1 MSVHISSGGEKQTT
15 VFRSQ
20 ISKADPVVEN
30 PTPGLM
36 VVAVLRRT
44 FADAVTFYFQ
54 AHGFH
59 WNVKGSDFAQY
70 HALFKEIY
78 EDTYESIDP
87 IAENIL
93 KMNGIAPF
101 RLPELVALRSISD
114 QLVRSMMPADMVVA
128 LYASNS
134 QYLTTLN
141 MAFEICVAANEQG
154 IANFIAE
161 RIDVHQRFAWQ
172 LKASITV

>member
-1 MSVHISSGGEKQTT
+1 MSVHISKGSDKNPV
-15 VFRSQ
+15 VFRTPVQ
-20 ISKADPVVEN
+20 KAEPVVEN
-30 PTPGLM
+30 PTPTLM

-44 FADAVTFYFQ
+44 LADAVTLYLQ

-70 HALFKEIY
+70 HALFESIY
-78 EDTYESIDP
+78 SDTYESVDP

-114 QLVRSMMPADMVVA
+114 QPVGSMMPADMA
-128 LYASNS
+128 ASLLNS
-134 QYLTTLN
+134 NEQYLATLN
-141 MAFEICVAANEQG
+141 MAFQIANSANEQG
-154 IANFIAE
+154 VANFIAE
-161 RIDVHQRFAWQ
+161 RIDAHQKWSWQ
-172 LKASITV
+172 LKASITA